1 MSLPVNCLLLVSNK
15 GFGVFFLVFLFTLDH
30 ILLKLTFSLINVL
43 GSKYN
48 VLLVMA
54 ISADNR
60 SVVCTSSL
68 CLRYFIHCCHISLRF
83 AGANAFSMVLILC
96 RSYDLHGNR

>member
-1 MSLPVNCLLLVSNK
+1 VC
-15 GFGVFFLVFLFTLDH
+15 FYLVFLFTLDH

-68 CLRYFIHCCHISLRF
+68 CLR
-83 AGANAFSMVLILC
+83 
-96 RSYDLHGNR
+96 

>member
-15 GFGVFFLVFLFTLDH
+15 GFGVFFYLVFLLFTLDH
-30 ILLKLTFSLINVL
+30 MLLKLTFSLINVL

-54 ISADNR
+54 I
-60 SVVCTSSL
+60 
-68 CLRYFIHCCHISLRF
+68 
-83 AGANAFSMVLILC
+83 
-96 RSYDLHGNR
+96 

>member
-15 GFGVFFLVFLFTLDH
+15 GFGVFLFSFFLFTLDH

-48 VLLVMA
+48 VLLVMS

-68 CLRYFIHCCHISLRF
+68 CLR
-83 AGANAFSMVLILC
+83 
-96 RSYDLHGNR
+96 